1 MPIRVAVNGFGRI
14 GRSVARV
21 GFGHPDIEIVAINDC
36 SDTRTLGHLLKYDSV
51 HGPLQRPL
59 EVQKDAL
66 VVDGKTIRA
75 LQEPDP
81 SRLPW
86 KALDIDIVVESTGR
100 FTRRGDAEKHRAAGA
115 KKVIISAPATD
126 PDVTLVMGVNA
137 QCYDPARH
145 HVVSNASCTTNCL
158 APVAKT
164 VMRHFG
170 IRRGF
175 VTTLHAYTNDQ
186 MLLDAPHKDLR
197 RARSAS
203 VSMVPTTTGAA
214 RAIADVLPELAGKL
228 DGMAIRVPTPNV
240 AMIDLVVELESD
252 ATEERVR
259 AVLSDASR
267 QEMAGVLEYTEDPIV
282 SIDVNGNLHSAVVD
296 GTLTRVMDRRLL
308 KIVAWYDNEWGY
320 ASRIA
325 DLIRYMGHANPVQS
339 P

>member
-21 GFGHPDIEIVAINDC
+21 GFGRPDIEIVAINDC
-36 SDTRTLGHLLKYDSV
+36 SDTQTLGHLLKYDSV
-51 HGPLQRPL
+51 HGPLRRPM

-66 VVDGKTIRA
+66 IVDGKIIRA
-75 LQEPDP
+75 FRESDP

-86 KALDIDIVVESTGR
+86 KALEIDIVVESTGR
-100 FTRRGDAEKHRAAGA
+100 FTRRSDAEKHRTAGA
-115 KKVIISAPATD
+115 KKVIISAPATE

-137 QCYDPARH
+137 QSYDPARH
-145 HVVSNASCTTNCL
+145 HLVSNASCTTNCL

-164 VMRHFG
+164 VMQHFG

-197 RARSAS
+197 RARSAAL
-203 VSMVPTTTGAA
+203 SMVPTTTGAA

-228 DGMAIRVPTPNV
+228 DGMAIRVPVPNV

-252 ATEERVR
+252 ATEEQVR
-259 AVLSDASR
+259 TALSDAAR
-267 QEMAGVLEYTEDPIV
+267 QEMAGILEYTEDPIV
-282 SIDVNGNLHSAVVD
+282 SIDVNGNPHSAVVD

-308 KIVAWYDNEWGY
+308 KIIAWYDNEWGY
-320 ASRIA
+320 ASRVN
-325 DLIRYMGHANPVQS
+325 DLIRYMGHRQLG
-339 P
+339 